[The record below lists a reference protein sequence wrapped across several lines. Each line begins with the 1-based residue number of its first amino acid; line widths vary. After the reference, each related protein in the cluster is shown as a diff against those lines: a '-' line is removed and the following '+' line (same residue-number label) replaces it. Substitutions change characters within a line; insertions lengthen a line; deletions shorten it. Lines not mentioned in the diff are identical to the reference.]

1 MQFQKLSAYY
11 LQEAEWSYQNYNPSF
26 EEQVALSTIT
36 STVPLL
42 CVSTTVGRGDALTKE
57 AFEWVANDIGA
68 KTACAKITRF
78 MNDIAAFKV
87 QVNYLDWSLISKY
100 NILTI

>member
-1 MQFQKLSAYY
+1 M
-11 LQEAEWSYQNYNPSF
+11 
-26 EEQVALSTIT
+26 ALSTVT

-42 CVSTTVGRGDALTKE
+42 CVSTTVGRGDALTNE
-57 AFEWVANDIGA
+57 AFKWAANDIGA
-68 KTACAKITRF
+68 KIACAKITRF

-87 QVNYLDWSLISKY
+87 QVNYLDWSLISEC